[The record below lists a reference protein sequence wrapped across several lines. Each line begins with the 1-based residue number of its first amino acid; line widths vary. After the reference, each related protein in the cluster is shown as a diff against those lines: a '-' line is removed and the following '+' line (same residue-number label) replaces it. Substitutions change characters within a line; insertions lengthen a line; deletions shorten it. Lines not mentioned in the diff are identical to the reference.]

1 MWVSDFKALSPPPD
15 VVEANSDG
23 IDVDACQ
30 RVLIE
35 DSYFSVSS
43 TARKDGCNET
53 ALAGLPT
60 PKVLCFQ
67 VNDDV
72 VCLKS
77 GVDWWGRTY
86 GRPTRDVLVR
96 NLTVSPALSFGRAKS
111 FKSGQ
116 KPR

>member
-1 MWVSDFKALSPPPD
+1 MWVKDFKALSPPPD

-43 TARKDGCNET
+43 TARECKM
-53 ALAGLPT
+53 ALGGLPT
-60 PKVLCFQ
+60 PKALCFQ

-111 FKSGQ
+111 FESGQ